1 MTADEIAAAVL
12 ARLKAEG
19 YIIIPPCANLPVTA
33 HAIAGAMPDWTPEEE
48 ELVRQLWPNVQ
59 IPTEKICSHVGRS
72 LMAIKRK
79 AIRLG
84 VKRIW
89 PRSDSPK
96 EKPKNDA
103 VSFWTEQ
110 RDAELRI
117 LLADGKSAREAAEKI
132 GCTRNACIGRSRRLD
147 IRSSAPSN
155 SRPKKPKET
164 PKPKAAP
171 IPKPEVP
178 MPKPQVSHRVELV
191 FGDETLELKPL
202 FAGAPE
208 AIMALRPSSCRFPLG
223 DPLKDDFMFCGETTL
238 VGRTYCDC
246 HMGIAYGPGT
256 QSERRATKGIL
267 GLSKRQA
274 A

>member
-48 ELVRQLWPNVQ
+48 DLVRQLWPNVQ
-59 IPTEKICSHVGRS
+59 IPTEEICSHVGRS

-89 PRSDSPK
+89 PRSEPPK
-96 EKPKNDA
+96 EKPKDDA

-110 RDAELRI
+110 RDAELRR
-117 LLADGKSAREAAEKI
+117 LLAEGNSARDCAAI
-132 GCTRNACIGRSRRLD
+132 FGVTRNSVIGRSHRLD

-155 SRPKKPKET
+155 SRPKKSKET
-164 PKPKAAP
+164 PKPKAATILAP
-171 IPKPEVP
+171 GVP
-178 MPKPQVSHRVELV
+178 MPQPQVSHRVELV
-191 FGDETLELKPL
+191 FGDETIELKP
-202 FAGAPE
+202 AGSGAAE
-208 AIMALRPSSCRFPLG
+208 AVMALRRDSCRWPNGDPLG
-223 DPLKDDFMFCGETTL
+223 DDFNFCGCKALIGRPYCETHYRLSFGLGTL
-238 VGRTYCDC
+238 AERKSVG
-246 HMGIAYGPGT
+246 
-256 QSERRATKGIL
+256 
-267 GLSKRQA
+267 A
-274 A
+274 ARKVLA